1 MWSEILFVFLL
12 FARGPVQAPADRGEK
27 ALKENCLGCHD
38 MHLIEQQRL
47 ARPKWN
53 REVEK
58 MIRWGAPV
66 PEADK
71 EALVDY
77 LFKQYPDSECPPN
90 KSGKK

>member
-1 MWSEILFVFLL
+1 MASAE
-12 FARGPVQAPADRGEK
+12 RGEK

-38 MHLIEQQRL
+38 MNLIQQQRL

-58 MIRWGAPV
+58 MMRWGAPV
-66 PEADK
+66 PAADK

-77 LFKQYPDSECPPN
+77 LFKQFPDSDCPPN